1 MNETNYIRNLLTHLS
16 SQTRAGPEKA
26 NKSVG
31 SKTVQE
37 TLEIRVGSYVNFIS
51 RC

>member
-1 MNETNYIRNLLTHLS
+1 MPTHIS
-16 SQTRAGPEKA
+16 SQTRAAEGPEKA

-37 TLEIRVGSYVNFIS
+37 TLEVRVGSYANFIS